1 MFMFGVWNPVI
12 LKQPRKG
19 CRSRIFRYVKLAFY
33 RNVIGF
39 DMVIFN
45 VLIRR

>member
-1 MFMFGVWNPVI
+1 MCIFGVWNPVI